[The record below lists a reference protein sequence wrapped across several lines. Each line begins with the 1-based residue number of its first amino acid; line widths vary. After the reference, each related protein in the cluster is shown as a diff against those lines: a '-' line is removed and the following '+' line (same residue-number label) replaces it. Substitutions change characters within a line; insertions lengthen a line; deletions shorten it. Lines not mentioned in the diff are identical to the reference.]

1 MTRRAILKMLL
12 TFLMIWSPAPQS
24 VWAQSGRSTNNGEK
38 SALLN
43 LIIHNTKSNEIGN
56 FSKDQ
61 LALYDGGIE
70 QEIDYLRAD
79 PTGARIIVLI
89 DISQT
94 LRTEKIQLQ
103 KSLETFIQALQQ
115 DDQMMIIGFN
125 EQAEILVDFTSDN
138 KTLNSGAN
146 QLKHEGYPKLYDALS
161 ATVEDAFRKQLG
173 VNKRAIILISDGY
186 DRDSKIKYENILAML
201 LNENIIVY
209 GIQIPD
215 RTFGAI
221 RARNTGPKPTDALT
235 NIVELTGGVLFKL
248 DKLDELTIHAQEMI
262 NEIHNNWY
270 TLAYLPKGVNFI
282 NSRRLL
288 IVSPNADLK
297 LRTKKLQPAQ
307 SHP

>member
-12 TFLMIWSPAPQS
+12 TLSITWSTTPQS
-24 VWAQSGRSTNNGEK
+24 AWAQSGRSTNNSEK

-43 LIIHNTKSNEIGN
+43 LIIRNTKSKEISN
-56 FSKDQ
+56 LSKDQ

-79 PTGARIIVLI
+79 PTGARIIMLI

-94 LRTEKIQLQ
+94 LRVEKPQLQ

-138 KTLNSGAN
+138 KILKNGAN

-173 VNKRAIILISDGY
+173 VNKRAIILVSDGY
-186 DRDSKIKYENILAML
+186 DRDSKIKYEDILGTL

-221 RARNTGPKPTDALT
+221 RPRNTGPKPSDALT
-235 NIVELTGGVLFKL
+235 NIVELTGGTLFKL
-248 DKLDELTIHAQEMI
+248 DKLEELTTNAQELI

-288 IVSPNADLK
+288 IVSPNSELK